1 MRYLGFLFYS
11 VLSLTAAVPAFA
23 QNSYPDKPIR
33 MVVPFA
39 AGGPAD
45 VVARVVAADM
55 SNRLG
60 QQIIIEN
67 KTGAGGTVGTDY
79 VAKSSPDGYTVLFV
93 TIAHVISPAVYK
105 SLPYDPVKDF
115 TPIRRIGQVPLV
127 LVVRKDFPAN
137 DVASFIAVL
146 KQKPGQFNFGSAGN
160 GSVEQLATAWF
171 QDRASVKA
179 VHIPYRG
186 AALAIQDLVAGRLDF
201 IIETSSVM
209 LPHIASGAVKA
220 LAVAND
226 KRISTLPAIPTM
238 AEAGVSDFNVAAWY
252 GLLGPSGIPLPISE
266 RLNTAISTSLND
278 ETVRKRLSQF
288 GVEVA
293 ADTSSAEFA
302 RFIVAELGRWMPL
315 MKAVGVEP
323 Q

>member
-1 MRYLGFLFYS
+1 MCHLGILICSFLS
-11 VLSLTAAVPAFA
+11 VTAAVPAFA
-23 QNSYPDKPIR
+23 QNAYPDKPIR

-55 SNRLG
+55 SKRLG
-60 QQIIIEN
+60 KQIYIEN

-93 TIAHVISPAVYK
+93 TIAHAISPAVYK

-115 TPIRRIGQVPLV
+115 APIGRVGQVPLV

-137 DVASFIAVL
+137 DVASFIAAL

-160 GSVEQLATAWF
+160 GSVEHLAAAWF

-179 VHIPYRG
+179 AHIPYRG

-209 LPHIASGAVKA
+209 LPHIASGAVRA

-226 KRISTLPAIPTM
+226 KRISILPAIPTM

-252 GLLGPSGIPLPISE
+252 GLLGPSGVPRAISE
-266 RLNTAISTSLND
+266 QLNTAMSTSLND
-278 ETVRKRLSQF
+278 ETVRKRLSQL
-288 GVEVA
+288 GTDVA
-293 ADTSSAEFA
+293 ADTSSAAFA

>member
-115 TPIRRIGQVPLV
+115 TPIRRVGQVPLV

>member
-115 TPIRRIGQVPLV
+115 TPIGRVGQVPLV

-146 KQKPGQFNFGSAGN
+146 KRKPGQFNFGSAGN

-209 LPHIASGAVKA
+209 LPHIDSGAVKA